1 MKATLQPGL
10 TYTHRFT
17 VTRNHTVPALLPES
31 REFVAMPPVL
41 ATGFMVGIFEWA
53 CVELLRPHLDSG
65 EGSLGTHVDFSHAA
79 ATPPNFTLEVVATLT
94 RVEGR
99 SLHFSVRGHDGVDLI
114 GEGTHRRAIVT
125 WQRFEAKMAAKAR
138 HLESTLLAR
147 ARTEIT
153 PPASERSRPPVA
165 SRPSE

>member
-1 MKATLQPGL
+1 MKTTLESGL

-17 VTRNHTVPALLPES
+17 VTKNHTVPALLPES
-31 REFVAMPPVL
+31 REFAAMPCVL

-53 CVELLRPHLDSG
+53 CVELLRPHLDPG

-79 ATPPNFTLEVVATLT
+79 ATPPSFALEVVATLT
-94 RVEGR
+94 RVDGR

-125 WQRFEAKMAAKAR
+125 WERFEAKVAAKTAR
-138 HLESTLLAR
+138 HFESLLLDR
-147 ARTEIT
+147 ARQPIC
-153 PPASERSRPPVA
+153 AA
-165 SRPSE
+165 